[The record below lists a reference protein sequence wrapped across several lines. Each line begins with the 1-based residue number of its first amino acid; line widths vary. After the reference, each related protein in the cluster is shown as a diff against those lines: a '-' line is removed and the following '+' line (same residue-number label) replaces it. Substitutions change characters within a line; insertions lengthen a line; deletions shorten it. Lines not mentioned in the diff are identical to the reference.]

1 MDGSALELIAFEH
14 EVDQVLPLRAAGLTD
29 FMVDIER
36 RGKVR
41 RQLSADTEVSGASL
55 PAVSRLAKLDNVR
68 VHCRVNSWSART
80 KDEVREA
87 IDRGAARIY
96 LPMVQDREEVESFLA
111 LVDGR
116 AESAILVETEAAVRN
131 ASGFSDLPIDAI
143 FVGLND
149 LAISRG
155 KSNIFLPVV
164 DGTVDKL
171 RRIMPKPSFGFGGAT
186 CADLGNPVPARLL
199 VGTMAAIGANFTFL
213 RRSFRRDIVG
223 RNLADEVSGIRKLWS
238 ELIGRSAERI
248 RSDHQELAKIVTSLG
263 Q

>member
-1 MDGSALELIAFEH
+1 
-14 EVDQVLPLRAAGLTD
+14 
-29 FMVDIER
+29 
-36 RGKVR
+36 
-41 RQLSADTEVSGASL
+41 
-55 PAVSRLAKLDNVR
+55 
-68 VHCRVNSWSART
+68 
-80 KDEVREA
+80 
-87 IDRGAARIY
+87 
-96 LPMVQDREEVESFLA
+96 MVQDREEVESFLA
-111 LVDGR
+111 LIDGR

-223 RNLADEVSGIRKLWS
+223 RNLAGEVSGIRKLWS